1 MRRCRGKELVLVKLK
16 QQLKKFSRHLF
27 FPPEEG
33 QGLTE
38 YALVLF
44 FIAIVLIAIIVTIGP
59 TVGSTVENVVDFGL
73 S

>member
-1 MRRCRGKELVLVKLK
+1 MVKLK

-27 FPPEEG
+27 FPHEEG